1 MTAKIAAGS
10 WVPTKAACEQLHISR
25 FTLLR
30 LKNMYGRLQPGTHW
44 VRISPTTTAPILWNV
59 EEIRDL
65 MARWSTEA
73 GVQGIQVSDP
83 CYEKGVD

>member
-10 WVPTKAACEQLHISR
+10 WVPTKAACEQLYISR

-30 LKNMYGRLQPGTHW
+30 LKNTYGRLKAGTHW
-44 VRISPTTTAPILWNV
+44 LRISPTTTAPILWNV
-59 EEIRDL
+59 EEIREL
-65 MARWSTEA
+65 MAGWSSEA
-73 GVQGIQVSDP
+73 GVQRIQVSDP

>member
-30 LKNMYGRLQPGTHW
+30 LKNTYCRL
-44 VRISPTTTAPILWNV
+44 
-59 EEIRDL
+59 EKIRDL
-65 MARWSTEA
+65 MAGWSTVA
-73 GVQGIQVSDP
+73 GDQRNQVSDP